1 MSDVKDDPILDWYLY
16 FLILQV
22 YVAVALSVLMTTDI
36 SRLEMTK
43 LNGLPLR
50 VQLTA
55 LFAISLLLTDALIET
70 AKGFIMA
77 DLQG

>member
-1 MSDVKDDPILDWYLY
+1 M
-16 FLILQV
+16 
-22 YVAVALSVLMTTDI
+22 AVALSVLMTTDI

-77 DLQG
+77 YLQG